1 MTQRTSSSNLS
12 VREYRPSKNGFI
24 LILQTRVATGHS
36 LLTKGVNMNKEL
48 LYYNKDHKEI
58 IVYFDYC
65 DAGGYLELDGMPDY
79 SEPVTKEEEK
89 EILELIAND
98 LDNEYYENQS
108 YYENERMIARGE
120 AMYDYWKENE

>member
-1 MTQRTSSSNLS
+1 MIN
-12 VREYRPSKNGFI
+12 VARPDNWTYDGYGRFFKGGF
-24 LILQTRVATGHS
+24 
-36 LLTKGVNMNKEL
+36 MNKEL

-65 DAGGYLELDGMPDY
+65 DAGGYLELDGTPDY
-79 SEPVTKEEEK
+79 SEPITKEEEK

-98 LDNEYYENQS
+98 LDNEYYENES
-108 YYENERMIARGE
+108 YYENERMVARGE